1 MDYATLA
8 QRLSKISGHQI
19 SPSVLQ
25 SFEQPRGKAHKQ
37 VRVTPNFR
45 GFSGNFSKTKGYDAT
60 FRLDVQPDPLEVQR
74 AYYDNLRSP
83 RQVIQEA
90 LEAILLLHEN
100 PHRGM
105 YAAGVW
111 LDYNV
116 V

>member
-1 MDYATLA
+1 MNYTTLA

-25 SFEQPRGKAHKQ
+25 SFEQPRGNAREQ
-37 VRVTPNFR
+37 VGVTPNFR
-45 GFSGNFSKTKGYDAT
+45 GFSGNFSTKGYDAT

-83 RQVIQEA
+83 RQVVQEA

-100 PHRGM
+100 PYRGM
-105 YAAGVW
+105 YASGVW
-111 LDYNV
+111 LDFNV